1 MNARLAPPARRM
13 VAALA
18 VAAVAFAV
26 TACAAPAAD
35 PERAA
40 ANEQKRDELR
50 EMERR
55 GQRNDDRPLPK

>member
-1 MNARLAPPARRM
+1 MSARHASRLHRVA
-13 VAALA
+13 AALA
-18 VAAVAFAV
+18 AAAVALAV

-40 ANEQKRDELR
+40 ANEQKRDELQQ
-50 EMERR
+50 MERR